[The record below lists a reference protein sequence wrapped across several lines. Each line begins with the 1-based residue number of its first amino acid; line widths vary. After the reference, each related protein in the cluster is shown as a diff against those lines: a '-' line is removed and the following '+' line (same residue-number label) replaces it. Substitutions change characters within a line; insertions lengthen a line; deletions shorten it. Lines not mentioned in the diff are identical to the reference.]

1 MKKLWLFIVMLSA
14 SIILIGCEP
23 TNQNEEIPIHI
34 DILSMSG
41 DGSIE
46 SPYVKNIS
54 VGDSFELE
62 YEVTPSTDIKPTY
75 QLVKIENTEL
85 TPLKSRD
92 LKGLSIN
99 QNTTPVVVTGVIPG
113 ENYIKMTIKNTS
125 VYVKVTVAENEHL
138 TEQIDFTK
146 RLKVLAI
153 GNSFSD
159 DGMEFLYDI
168 AASYGIEEIVLGNL
182 VIGGSTLE
190 THLYSAA
197 QNSKAYVYRKNT
209 SGTWISYDGKTALD
223 GITDE
228 AWDIIT
234 LQQASGKSGMT
245 DTYDPYLLQLIHYI
259 NAYKTNPYVRIY
271 WHMTWAYQQ
280 NSTHTE
286 FSNYNNNQQTMYDM
300 IVDTYE
306 AKVSTNPRIT
316 GVIPSGTAI
325 QNTRTS
331 FLGDTLTR
339 DGYHLSYDIGRYT
352 AGLTWFKSITGLSLD
367 DVDFSP
373 MGVRPSIVSAI
384 KESVNNAFSNPFE
397 ITNSTYTEDPQ
408 DHIEYSIE
416 NMTQILPNYVVG
428 YWLSTL
434 NETINTSEPNSNYFL
449 ANEVRLTP
457 NDLPVGSIIILEE
470 GYQYRINYFTSNSAI
485 LFNTRTD
492 FITIRV
498 LLVTPYMWQNYGSIG
513 INISSIIPNTDMTS
527 NLLDANTIL
536 KIYIPG
542 DES

>member
-14 SIILIGCEP
+14 SIVLIGCEL

-34 DILSMSG
+34 DILSMNG

-125 VYVKVTVAENEHL
+125 VYVKVTVTENKYL
-138 TEQIDFTK
+138 TEEIDFTK

-209 SGTWISYDGKTALD
+209 TGTWISYDGKTALD

-245 DTYDPYLLQLIHYI
+245 DTYDPYLLQMIHYI

-300 IVDTYE
+300 IIDTYE

-331 FLGDTLTR
+331 FIGDTLTR

-434 NETINTSEPNSNYFL
+434 NETINASEPNSNYFL

-470 GYQYRINYFTSNSAI
+470 GYQYRINYFTSNSAL

-492 FITIRV
+492 FITTRV

-513 INISSIIPNTDMTS
+513 INISSITPNTDMIS

>member
-1 MKKLWLFIVMLSA
+1 MLSA

-168 AASYGIEEIVLGNL
+168 AASYGVEEIVLGNL

-331 FLGDTLTR
+331 FIGDTLTR

>member
-14 SIILIGCEP
+14 SIVLIGCEL
-23 TNQNEEIPIHI
+23 TNHNEEIPIHI
-34 DILSMSG
+34 DILSMNG

-125 VYVKVTVAENEHL
+125 VYVKVTVTENEHL
-138 TEQIDFTK
+138 TEEIDFTK

-168 AASYGIEEIVLGNL
+168 AASYGVEEIVLGNL

-228 AWDIIT
+228 AWYIIT
-234 LQQASGKSGMT
+234 LHQASGKSRMT

-286 FSNYNNNQQTMYDM
+286 FSNY
-300 IVDTYE
+300 
-306 AKVSTNPRIT
+306 
-316 GVIPSGTAI
+316 
-325 QNTRTS
+325 
-331 FLGDTLTR
+331 
-339 DGYHLSYDIGRYT
+339 
-352 AGLTWFKSITGLSLD
+352 
-367 DVDFSP
+367 
-373 MGVRPSIVSAI
+373 
-384 KESVNNAFSNPFE
+384 
-397 ITNSTYTEDPQ
+397 
-408 DHIEYSIE
+408 
-416 NMTQILPNYVVG
+416 
-428 YWLSTL
+428 
-434 NETINTSEPNSNYFL
+434 
-449 ANEVRLTP
+449 
-457 NDLPVGSIIILEE
+457 
-470 GYQYRINYFTSNSAI
+470 
-485 LFNTRTD
+485 
-492 FITIRV
+492 
-498 LLVTPYMWQNYGSIG
+498 
-513 INISSIIPNTDMTS
+513 
-527 NLLDANTIL
+527 
-536 KIYIPG
+536 
-542 DES
+542 